1 MNDVKMPKV
10 SFYWPT
16 RIHVQDVYHAHHLS
30 FIGIQGGSKSKLLYV
45 YDTQLIIDD
54 ALLQAMPDINH
65 TLIQC
70 FAVMKFCLVHW
81 LPHF

>member
-1 MNDVKMPKV
+1 MMSKCQKCRSISLHEYMYK
-10 SFYWPT
+10 
-16 RIHVQDVYHAHHLS
+16 DVYHAHHLS